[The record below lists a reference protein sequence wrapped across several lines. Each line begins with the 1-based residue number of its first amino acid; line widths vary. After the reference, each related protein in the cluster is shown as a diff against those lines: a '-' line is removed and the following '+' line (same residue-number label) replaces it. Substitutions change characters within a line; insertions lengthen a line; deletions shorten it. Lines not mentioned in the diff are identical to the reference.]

1 VSKILSL
8 KQAVSLTKDFKLK
21 GKKVCHCHGCF
32 DLVHFGHLK
41 YFEASKAFGDILI
54 VSITPDRFIKKG
66 PGRPAFDEK
75 KRLNFLAELEVV
87 DYVFLNNE
95 ADAVSLLKLLKPNF
109 TFRGKEYEDFK
120 KDITGKIAL
129 EAEAIESVGGSLK
142 IIDEERFSSTNLL
155 NNGSFNFLKPEQE
168 KFINLIRKKEIPQKT
183 LSFLESVSNKK
194 VLNIGEIIIDEYIY
208 TSVRGTVTK
217 HPIISAS
224 FLGEKIMTGG
234 VLATV
239 RHLDSMI
246 NNTFLLT
253 TYGEANKNYLPLIK
267 DSIPPK
273 TKSKIFEN
281 KKDFTVVKRRFI
293 SSSGYPNPLSDKLDS
308 QLTGNSQNRLFE
320 IGYIPS
326 NFIDR
331 SSEKKLLKFL
341 DEKLSEFDLAI
352 VSDFGHGLMTSKVIN
367 KIAKSKK
374 LSINAQ
380 TNSTNFGFNLFNK
393 YSKSNFIC
401 LDELEARLP
410 FGERI
415 ASLDAIAK
423 RILKKYARAS
433 LMISRGKNGLVFY
446 QDGKVYRAPAL
457 ASKVIDPVG
466 AGDALYMG
474 ASLAAIFQKDPLVT
488 VLLSSIMGML
498 GTSIEGNER
507 GISRNEI
514 IRSIKGLI

>member
-1 VSKILSL
+1 MSKILSL
-8 KQAVSLTKDFKLK
+8 KQAVSLAKDFKLK

-41 YFEASKAFGDILI
+41 YFEASKAFGDVLI

-267 DSIPPK
+267 
-273 TKSKIFEN
+273 
-281 KKDFTVVKRRFI
+281 
-293 SSSGYPNPLSDKLDS
+293 
-308 QLTGNSQNRLFE
+308 
-320 IGYIPS
+320 
-326 NFIDR
+326 
-331 SSEKKLLKFL
+331 
-341 DEKLSEFDLAI
+341 A
-352 VSDFGHGLMTSKVIN
+352 
-367 KIAKSKK
+367 
-374 LSINAQ
+374 
-380 TNSTNFGFNLFNK
+380 
-393 YSKSNFIC
+393 
-401 LDELEARLP
+401 
-410 FGERI
+410 
-415 ASLDAIAK
+415 
-423 RILKKYARAS
+423 
-433 LMISRGKNGLVFY
+433 
-446 QDGKVYRAPAL
+446 
-457 ASKVIDPVG
+457 
-466 AGDALYMG
+466 
-474 ASLAAIFQKDPLVT
+474 
-488 VLLSSIMGML
+488 
-498 GTSIEGNER
+498 
-507 GISRNEI
+507 
-514 IRSIKGLI
+514 